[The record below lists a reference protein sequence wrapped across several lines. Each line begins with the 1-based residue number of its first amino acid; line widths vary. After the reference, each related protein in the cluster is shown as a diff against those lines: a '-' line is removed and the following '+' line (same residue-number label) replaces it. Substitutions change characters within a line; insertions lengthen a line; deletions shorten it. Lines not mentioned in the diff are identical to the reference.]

1 MREGEY
7 YRAAGNGREEEGRSQ
22 RARSRA
28 CGLPGVAFCPPA
40 ASLSARQKNARVR
53 VSLGRSYNHEERDP
67 RAFTHEDTRKRKQLL
82 DLVRRGESNPTISS
96 PDSRMRA
103 DVPPQ
108 PPRRTQGMLQYT
120 RACRDVALV
129 RAHPTPPI
137 PPPRT
142 RPHPPDSCYC
152 CDLMKCYARSP
163 AITFPLHRLT
173 PHPSLSLSL
182 SLSLSWRDSG
192 TPFLPDCD
200 PWG

>member
-129 RAHPTPPI
+129 RAHPTPPPSPRHGHGPTLRI
-137 PPPRT
+137 PVIV
-142 RPHPPDSCYC
+142 
-152 CDLMKCYARSP
+152 
-163 AITFPLHRLT
+163 AI
-173 PHPSLSLSL
+173 
-182 SLSLSWRDSG
+182 
-192 TPFLPDCD
+192 
-200 PWG
+200 